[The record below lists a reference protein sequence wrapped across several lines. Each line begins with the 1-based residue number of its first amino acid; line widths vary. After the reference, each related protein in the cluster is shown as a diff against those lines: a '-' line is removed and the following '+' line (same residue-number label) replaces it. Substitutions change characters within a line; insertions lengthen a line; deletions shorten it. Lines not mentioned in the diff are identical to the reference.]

1 MSGSLTNTII
11 ENVTGAL
18 TTAAAA
24 GPVAGKTVTVE
35 RGRTRPTE
43 PGELPVVFVRPAKE
57 YVEKIGTGI
66 RVAGMKRRLH
76 VAVLIRAAGLDADLD
91 PFRSFV
97 IETVMK
103 DLTAGGIAS
112 EINELEHDWEAD
124 GASDG
129 DYAQDQIT
137 FEAVYQ
143 TARNTAASK

>member
-1 MSGSLTNTII
+1 MSLTDTII
-11 ENVTGAL
+11 ANITAAL
-18 TTAAAA
+18 TNAAAL
-24 GPVAGKTVTVE
+24 GPVAGHTVTVE
-35 RGRTRPTE
+35 RSRTRPTE

-76 VAVLIRAAGLDADLD
+76 IAVLIRAAGTDVNLD
-91 PFRSFV
+91 PYRSFV
-97 IETVMK
+97 IENVMK

-129 DYAQDQIT
+129 DYSQDQII
-137 FEAVYQ
+137 FEVVYQ